1 MVFSHTNRLG
11 ERRNIM
17 ARKLLVLMAL
27 ITLGLVV
34 QAVPGSAEVY
44 NLSNLGDSTVYT
56 WTEGRDGLYVGAA
69 GSSFTAYSNTSPL
82 GQDWNIALLNNDA
95 SMTVYEPDGIW
106 VTVSTV
112 YNVLD
117 PNRPAGTP
125 LFFAQN
131 YGGPDIASYD
141 AVVTI
146 TAKYLMDLDTG
157 YPRYNGQYTIYS
169 EAGQYPTMTM
179 TGSGTN
185 NGTTPFTFIATL
197 TELGTDHTHFGY
209 INDFTLTTYSAGA
222 EAPIPGAVWLLG
234 SGLLG
239 LGCLGRRRRKIS

>member
-1 MVFSHTNRLG
+1 MVFSQSNRLG

-17 ARKLLVLMAL
+17 ARKLAVLVAL
-27 ITLGLVV
+27 ITLSLVV

-44 NLSNLGDSTVYT
+44 NLPNLGDSLFLT
-56 WTEGRDGLYVGAA
+56 WTEGRNGDYVGAA

-82 GQDWNIALLNNDA
+82 GQDWNIALLNNDPNV
-95 SMTVYEPDGIW
+95 SVYEPDGGW

-146 TAKYLMDLDTG
+146 TAKYIMDPATG
-157 YPRYNGQYTIYS
+157 YPQFNNGFTIYS

-185 NGTTPFTFIATL
+185 GTTPFTFTATL

-209 INDFTLTTYSAGA
+209 FNDFTLTTYSAGA

-239 LGCLGRRRRKIS
+239 LGCVGRRRRKIS